1 MLIHLNLISKVLFK
15 QSSSVH
21 RTRTPACY
29 TRCRMNGELGAQQNE
44 VSGLSLYDL
53 PSLVAAAHELKA
65 PLSLIRQLALELGTN
80 QTSTSDTESIL
91 RQITLTSERALRLTT
106 DLTKVQRL
114 SGSLF
119 ELEPLNP
126 QQLCEEV
133 AHELAPLY
141 AAQGRAIRVAKR
153 RKPLLVVA
161 NKELLRRIILNFGDN
176 ALHYAESDEPI
187 ELSASMYSSGQK
199 VRIGVRDFG
208 PALAADAWKR
218 LRSELGKNIQSVHA
232 RPASSGLGLYISSQ
246 FAETMHGSIGATR
259 HRDGAT
265 FYVTIDAS
273 TQLPLL

>member
-1 MLIHLNLISKVLFK
+1 
-15 QSSSVH
+15 
-21 RTRTPACY
+21 
-29 TRCRMNGELGAQQNE
+29 MNGEFGAQQNE
-44 VSGLSLYDL
+44 VHGVSLYDL

-65 PLSLIRQLALELGTN
+65 PLSLIRQLTLEL
-80 QTSTSDTESIL
+80 ESAEVSADETQRIL
-91 RQITLTSERALRLTT
+91 HQITLTSERALRLTT

-141 AAQGRAIRVAKR
+141 AARGREIRVASR
-153 RKPLLVVA
+153 QRPLLVVA

-176 ALHYAESDEPI
+176 ALHYAESNNPI
-187 ELSASMYSSGQK
+187 ELKASSYDFGQK

-208 PALAADAWKR
+208 PALATDAWKR
-218 LRSELGKNIQSVHA
+218 LRSELGKNVQTIHA
-232 RPASSGLGLYISSQ
+232 RPASSGLGLYIASQ
-246 FAETMHGSIGATR
+246 FAETMHGAIGATR

>member
-1 MLIHLNLISKVLFK
+1 
-15 QSSSVH
+15 
-21 RTRTPACY
+21 
-29 TRCRMNGELGAQQNE
+29 MNGEMGSVNNAIN
-44 VSGLSLYDL
+44 GLSLYEL
-53 PSLVAAAHELKA
+53 PSIIAAAHELKS
-65 PLSLIRQLALELGTN
+65 PLSLIRQLTLEL
-80 QTSTSDTESIL
+80 ESGKVSVVDQSRLL

-114 SGSLF
+114 NGSLF

-133 AHELAPLY
+133 AHELMPLY
-141 AAQGRAIRVAKR
+141 KARGRTIRVVSR
-153 RKPLLVVA
+153 SKPLLVVA

-187 ELSASMYSSGQK
+187 ELKATSHLSGSQVK
-199 VRIGVRDFG
+199 IGVRDFG

-218 LRSELGKNIQSVHA
+218 LKNDLGRNVQSIHA
-232 RPASSGLGLYISSQ
+232 RPASSGLGLYIASQ

-265 FYVTIDAS
+265 FYVTVDAS
-273 TQLPLL
+273 TQLSLL